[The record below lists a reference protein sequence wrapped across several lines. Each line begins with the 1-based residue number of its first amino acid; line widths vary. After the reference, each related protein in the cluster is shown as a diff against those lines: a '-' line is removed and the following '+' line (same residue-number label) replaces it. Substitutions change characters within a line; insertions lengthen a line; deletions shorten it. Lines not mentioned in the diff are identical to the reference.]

1 MNMTILRTAALL
13 GLLTAIL
20 LAIGFLVAG
29 IDGMTVAL
37 VFAMLLNF
45 FTYWFSDKIVLSMY
59 RAKPTNDKKLNSIVE
74 KVAKEAGIPKPRV
87 YIVPTESPNAFATGR
102 SPSHS
107 SIAVTQGLLER
118 LDDDEIEGVL
128 SHELS
133 HVKNRDTLVSAI
145 AATVAGAISYLAQ
158 IAWLGMFSRDRENGN
173 ILLLPLLIFAP
184 IAAMLVQLSI
194 SRGREFFADYTGA
207 MISKKPLALAS
218 ALEKISSYVD
228 RNPMKG
234 SSATSHLWIV
244 NPFKGSSFASLFMTH
259 PSTDER
265 IRRLKELARELK

>member
-1 MNMTILRTAALL
+1 MAILRTAALL

-29 IDGMTVAL
+29 IDGMTIAL
-37 VFAMLLNF
+37 IISLLINF
-45 FTYWFSDKIVLSMY
+45 FTYWFSDKIVLAMY
-59 RAKPTNDKKLNSIVE
+59 RAKPTNDRKLNSLVE
-74 KVAKEAGIPKPRV
+74 KVAKEAGIPKPKV

-102 SPSHS
+102 SPDHS
-107 SIAVTQGLLER
+107 SIAVTQGLLDR

-133 HVKNRDTLVSAI
+133 HVKNRDTLVSTL
-145 AATVAGAISYLAQ
+145 AATIAGSISYVAQ
-158 IAWLGMFSRDRENGN
+158 IGLLGLSSRDREGGN
-173 ILLLPLLIFAP
+173 ILLLPLVILAP
-184 IAAMLVQLSI
+184 LAAMLVQLAI

-265 IRRLKELARELK
+265 IRRLKELARKMK

>member
-1 MNMTILRTAALL
+1 MAILRTAALL

-20 LAIGFLVAG
+20 LAIGFLFAG
-29 IDGMTVAL
+29 IGGMTIAL
-37 VFAMLLNF
+37 IFALLINF

-59 RAKPTNDKKLNSIVE
+59 RAKPTNDRKLNSIVE

-102 SPSHS
+102 SPNHS
-107 SIAVTQGLLER
+107 SIAVTQGLLDR

-133 HVKNRDTLVSAI
+133 HVKNRDTLVSTL
-145 AATVAGAISYLAQ
+145 AATIAGSISYLAQ
-158 IAWLGMFSRDRENGN
+158 IGLLGLSSRDREGGN
-173 ILLLPLLIFAP
+173 ILLLPLVILAP
-184 IAAMLVQLSI
+184 LAAMLVQLAI

-265 IRRLKELARELK
+265 IRRLKELAREMK

>member
-1 MNMTILRTAALL
+1 MNMAILRTAALL

-20 LAIGFLVAG
+20 LAIGFLFAG
-29 IDGMTVAL
+29 IGGMTIAL
-37 VFAMLLNF
+37 IFALLINF

-74 KVAKEAGIPKPRV
+74 KVAKEAGIPKPKV
-87 YIVPTESPNAFATGR
+87 YIVPTDSPNAFATGR

-107 SIAVTQGLLER
+107 SIAVTQGLLDR

-158 IAWLGMFSRDRENGN
+158 MAWLGMSSRDRENGN

-228 RNPMKG
+228 KNPMKG

-265 IRRLKELARELK
+265 IRRLKELARKMK